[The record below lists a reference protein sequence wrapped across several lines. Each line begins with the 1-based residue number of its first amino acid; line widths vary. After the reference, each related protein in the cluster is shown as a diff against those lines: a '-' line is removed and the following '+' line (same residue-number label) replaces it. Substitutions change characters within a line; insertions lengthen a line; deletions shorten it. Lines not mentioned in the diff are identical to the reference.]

1 MRYSPYPAE
10 NYALSHRNGYL
21 NPLGESAEDEAIW
34 NLAWLSIPHI
44 DSYLN
49 LAYEDFEAYRS
60 LNVDFRFAVKIHI
73 VEDLRSR
80 PELRQ
85 MLTTLSP
92 AEFLKVLTP
101 KFYTSLHSY
110 KHGGDDWLTTV
121 RCRAEAA
128 QARLDIEQLAAKAE
142 NVMIV
147 DFKLRNGSLQRV
159 EAEPK
164 ILANTQPVDAKPT
177 AESPKPE
184 REDKDENKRF
194 IGNSDGTVT
203 DTHTGLMW
211 IRCALGQEWNG
222 FNCIGKA
229 DERTWEAAIALDII
243 IAEHGFA
250 EYSDWRLPDIYEMD
264 SLIIPPQEDGRV
276 FDDNAFPQTPP
287 SIFWSCSSS
296 PYDSLNAWGVDFEG
310 GAAYNTGRDS
320 ECHIRLVRGHTFRAH
335 NFPLVNSEKENN
347 QDDALSDRQSINE
360 LAELSNI
367 EIIKRLERLDTRFDD
382 AVSRLE
388 TLAEC
393 NLQSQS
399 LARTAIDLIKQHSE
413 FISAERGELRPKPVA
428 PPSLTRNNQAIDK
441 PATDPC
447 LPLLHQVIEWL
458 TTQESIPLAELRIHL
473 LPLDLLPSAV
483 INDINERALDSI
495 GELALVE
502 EGDTVIVQ
510 REVLLQVIAA

>member
-1 MRYSPYPAE
+1 
-10 NYALSHRNGYL
+10 
-21 NPLGESAEDEAIW
+21 
-34 NLAWLSIPHI
+34 
-44 DSYLN
+44 
-49 LAYEDFEAYRS
+49 
-60 LNVDFRFAVKIHI
+60 
-73 VEDLRSR
+73 
-80 PELRQ
+80 
-85 MLTTLSP
+85 
-92 AEFLKVLTP
+92 
-101 KFYTSLHSY
+101 
-110 KHGGDDWLTTV
+110 
-121 RCRAEAA
+121 
-128 QARLDIEQLAAKAE
+128 
-142 NVMIV
+142 
-147 DFKLRNGSLQRV
+147 
-159 EAEPK
+159 
-164 ILANTQPVDAKPT
+164 
-177 AESPKPE
+177 
-184 REDKDENKRF
+184 
-194 IGNSDGTVT
+194 
-203 DTHTGLMW
+203 
-211 IRCALGQEWNG
+211 LGQEWNG
-222 FNCIGKA
+222 SNCIGKA
-229 DERTWEAAIALDII
+229 DERTWEAAMALDII
-243 IAEHGFA
+243 FA

-276 FDDNAFPQTPP
+276 FDDNAFPETPH

-296 PYDSLNAWGVDFEG
+296 PYDSQNACAWGVNFEG
-310 GAAYNTGRDS
+310 GAAYNTGRDN
-320 ECHIRLVRGHTFRAH
+320 EYHIRLVRGHTFRTQ

-347 QDDALSDRQSINE
+347 QDDALSDRQSINK

-447 LPLLHQVIEWL
+447 LPLLHQVMEWL

-495 GELALVE
+495 GELGLVE